1 MITYSINAN
10 GDSNAGILFMTA
22 PTASTARP
30 AAPGVVSAWWRRIA
44 ERLRPAPIET
54 VEVFQ
59 QFVQERASLIAQKC
73 AIDYCRGK
81 TGLASYALFTEQ
93 PFLKALDV
101 CRWEAFVSVLG
112 DLLIVAEGCL
122 RPHVRPEA
130 RPRLGEAF
138 IDLYSAVLMPLPAPL
153 HRPQGW
159 DDAIASF
166 NLRMRS
172 VVAGEPQQALD
183 VADHSAKRLF
193 DTLPI
198 HSSMR
203 DLDEEVV
210 YGAVRFR
217 MVAVSQEMQRRV
229 VAAELAKALVGS

>member
-1 MITYSINAN
+1 MITYPVNAN

-30 AAPGVVSAWWRRIA
+30 APGVVSAWWRRIA

-130 RPRLGEAF
+130 RPRLGEA
-138 IDLYSAVLMPLPAPL
+138 L
-153 HRPQGW
+153 HRPVFSNI
-159 DDAIASF
+159 DAP
-166 NLRMRS
+166 
-172 VVAGEPQQALD
+172 AGTAP
-183 VADHSAKRLF
+183 
-193 DTLPI
+193 P
-198 HSSMR
+198 
-203 DLDEEVV
+203 
-210 YGAVRFR
+210 
-217 MVAVSQEMQRRV
+217 
-229 VAAELAKALVGS
+229 AAGLGRCDRIL